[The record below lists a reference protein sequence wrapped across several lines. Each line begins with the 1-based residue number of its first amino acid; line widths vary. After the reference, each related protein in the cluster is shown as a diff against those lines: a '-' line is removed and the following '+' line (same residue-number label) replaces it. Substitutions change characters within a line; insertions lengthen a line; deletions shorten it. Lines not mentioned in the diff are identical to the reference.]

1 MKGRT
6 APRARLRSF
15 RFAFRGLAILAREPH
30 AWLHAGASLL
40 VVAAA
45 FALQVGHGDW
55 ALLVLAIALVWLAE
69 AFNTALEAACD
80 ASMPRPHPLVARAK
94 DAAAGAV
101 LLAAVGAAGVGL
113 LVLGPPLLARCRA
126 LWSP

>member
-1 MKGRT
+1 MRGR
-6 APRARLRSF
+6 AAARARLRSF
-15 RFAFRGLAILAREPH
+15 RFAFRGLAILAREPN
-30 AWLHAGASLL
+30 AWLHAGASLV
-40 VVAAA
+40 VVAAGL
-45 FALQVGHGDW
+45 ALQVGRNDW
-55 ALLVLAIALVWLAE
+55 ALLVLAMALVWVAE

-80 ASMPRPHPLVARAK
+80 ASMPRPHPHVARAK

-101 LLAAVGAAGVGL
+101 LLAAAGAAGVGL